1 MGYTRYF
8 ELYKPIS
15 EEKFKQY
22 SEVCKTVCEAIQEKE
37 DYQLGDWEGSENG
50 PTFDENETSF
60 NGLGDEDSHETFSIR
75 RNKTGF
81 EFTKTNRKPYD
92 SSVCACLYIAKQMF
106 GDDIRVSNDGDNDDE
121 KVQNFVRQHLRDS
134 NINNLIK

>member
-8 ELYKPIS
+8 ELYKPIN

-22 SEVCKTVCEAIQEKE
+22 SEVCKTVCEEIQKKE
-37 DYQLGDWEGSENG
+37 DYKLGDWEGNEND
-50 PTFDENETSF
+50 PIFDENEVSF
-60 NGLGDEDSHETFSIR
+60 NGIGKDSHETFSIR
-75 RNKTGF
+75 RIKIGF

-92 SSVCACLYIAKQMF
+92 SSVCACLYLAKQMF
-106 GDDIRVSNDGDNDDE
+106 GADIRVSNDGDNDDE
-121 KVQNFVRQHLRDS
+121 KVQNFVRQYLRDS

>member
-8 ELYKPIS
+8 ELYKPIN

-22 SEVCKTVCEAIQEKE
+22 SEVCKTVCEAIQKKE
-37 DYQLGDWEGSENG
+37 DYKLGDWEGNEND
-50 PTFDENETSF
+50 PIFDENEVSF
-60 NGLGDEDSHETFSIR
+60 NGIGKDSHETFSIR
-75 RNKTGF
+75 RIKIGF

-92 SSVCACLYIAKQMF
+92 SSVCACLYLAKQMF
-106 GDDIRVSNDGDNDDE
+106 GADIRVSNDGDNDDE
-121 KVQNFVRQHLRDS
+121 KVQNFVRQYLRDS

>member
-8 ELYKPIS
+8 ELYKPTN

-22 SEVCKTVCEAIQEKE
+22 SEVCKTVCEAIQKKE
-37 DYQLGDWEGSENG
+37 DYKLGDWEGNEND
-50 PTFDENETSF
+50 PIFDENEVSF
-60 NGLGDEDSHETFSIR
+60 NGIDKDSHETFSIR
-75 RNKTGF
+75 RIKTGF
-81 EFTKTNRKPYD
+81 KFTKTNRKPYD
-92 SSVCACLYIAKQMF
+92 SSVCACLYLAKQMF

-121 KVQNFVRQHLRDS
+121 KVQNFVRQYLRDS